1 MVKVSH
7 GGTPQPRRYLRFPL
21 SGLSGLRALRTSY
34 PGRCQALPWAGMFLP
49 FGLKK
54 GAYIQNEVG
63 SGTSPFFAFFVAFVV
78 DLLRPESL

>member
-1 MVKVSH
+1 
-7 GGTPQPRRYLRFPL
+7 
-21 SGLSGLRALRTSY
+21 
-34 PGRCQALPWAGMFLP
+34 MFLP